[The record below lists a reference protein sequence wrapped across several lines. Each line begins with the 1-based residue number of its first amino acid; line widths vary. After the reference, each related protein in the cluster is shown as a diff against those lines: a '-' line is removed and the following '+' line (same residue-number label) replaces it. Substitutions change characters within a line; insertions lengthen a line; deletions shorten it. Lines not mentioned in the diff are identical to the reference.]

1 MRRVWSCLWQQV
13 VGNDQRHGLTEF
25 GRKIQ
30 RFEYMYCLGKSCMLG
45 GEQSLAN
52 VVGINREGR
61 KELFNTD
68 KGHQ

>member
-1 MRRVWSCLWQQV
+1 M
-13 VGNDQRHGLTEF
+13 
-25 GRKIQ
+25 
-30 RFEYMYCLGKSCMLG
+30 G